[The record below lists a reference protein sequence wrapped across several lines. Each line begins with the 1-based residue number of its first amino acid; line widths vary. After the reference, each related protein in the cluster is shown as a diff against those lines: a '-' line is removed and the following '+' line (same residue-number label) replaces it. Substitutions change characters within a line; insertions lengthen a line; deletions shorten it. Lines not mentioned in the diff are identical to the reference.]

1 MRHNRLVI
9 LSLIVEQSIY
19 PLNRPK
25 RTNTYP
31 KMNKINLRNDDLE
44 VFLHVVDRNNFSA
57 AARDL
62 QILPKMVSKQI
73 ARLETALG
81 TTLFERNTR
90 NLRITDE
97 GRAIAERARVALA
110 VLDEMKELS
119 RGDSEELSGNIRLTA
134 PAPFGRKYVAPAI
147 AAFCQVHPR
156 VGFDL
161 RLSDQIQDLYS
172 GDFDLAIRMGDLAD
186 SRLLARKIAN
196 NRRILIASSEY
207 LKNHPPIERPEDLL
221 NHNCL
226 VFAYPGFLHNSWT
239 LRKAGHERS
248 ISVTGN
254 LISDNGDVLH
264 AWSLAGLGISL
275 RETWD
280 IHDELRAGK
289 LCRVL
294 PDWEANTSQISVV
307 RARRESIPRRL
318 SVFIDFMTEK
328 WKRAPWDD
336 D

>member
-1 MRHNRLVI
+1 M
-9 LSLIVEQSIY
+9 EQSIY
-19 PLNRPK
+19 PLKRPK

-81 TTLFERNTR
+81 ITLFERNTR

-97 GRAIAERARVALA
+97 GRAIADRARAALA
-110 VLDEMKELS
+110 ILDEMKELS
-119 RGDSEELSGNIRLTA
+119 RGGSEELTGNIRLTA

-147 AAFCQVHPR
+147 SAFCQIHPR

-172 GDFDLAIRMGDLAD
+172 GDFDLAVRMGELAD

-196 NRRILIASSEY
+196 NRRVLIASPEY
-207 LKNHPPIERPEDLL
+207 LKNHPTVERPEDLL

-226 VFAYPGFLHNSWT
+226 VFGYPGLLHNSWE
-239 LRKAGHERS
+239 LRKVGHERC
-248 ISVTGN
+248 ISVGGN

-264 AWSLAGLGISL
+264 SWCMAGLGISL

-280 IHDELRAGK
+280 IHDELRSGK
-289 LCRVL
+289 LCRIL
-294 PDWEANTSQISVV
+294 PEWEANTSQISVV
-307 RARRESIPRRL
+307 RARRYPIPRRL
-318 SVFIDFMTEK
+318 STFIDFMTER
-328 WKRAPWDD
+328 WKLAPWDND
-336 D
+336 